1 MKACF
6 LFLTMFILISCKKED
21 KVVLKEDFVFGFAGM
36 ENLRMF
42 KFKGDTVFVSHNY
55 PSRIRGYFY
64 LINDVEKTKINQY
77 LDSISGKD
85 YKSEY
90 INNNIVDGLYY
101 QFEFLKSKKRVFVQN
116 FESEE
121 INNLTA
127 FADYLIN
134 LSAYKQEI
142 EHSNLKIDFGNTAI
156 FFRETEPCPFE

>member
-1 MKACF
+1 MV
-6 LFLTMFILISCKKED
+6 LISCKKEE
-21 KVVLKEDFVFGFAGM
+21 KVVLKEDFVFGFTGM

-64 LINDVEKTKINQY
+64 LINDVEKTKVNQY
-77 LDSISGKD
+77 LDSISRKD

-90 INNNIVDGLYY
+90 INNNVVDGVYY
-101 QFEFLKSKKRVFVQN
+101 QFEFLESKKRVYVQN

-121 INNLTA
+121 IEMLNN
-127 FADYLIN
+127 FANFLIN
-134 LSAYKQEI
+134 LNDRKKEI

-156 FFRETEPCPFE
+156 FFKETEPCPFE